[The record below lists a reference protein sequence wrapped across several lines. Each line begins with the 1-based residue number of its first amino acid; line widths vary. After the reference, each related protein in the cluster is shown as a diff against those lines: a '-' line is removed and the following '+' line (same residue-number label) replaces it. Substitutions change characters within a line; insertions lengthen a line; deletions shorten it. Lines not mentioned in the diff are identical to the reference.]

1 MMLNFFYESLDTL
14 RTVKLPTKK
23 EVINMM
29 LLILAIIMIMGVFFA
44 IIDQLGLSVFKVL
57 FNTLS
62 NLIG

>member
-1 MMLNFFYESLDTL
+1 MLNFFYESLDTL

-23 EVINMM
+23 EVMNMM

-44 IIDQLGLSVFKVL
+44 IVDQLGLSTFKVL

>member
-1 MMLNFFYESLDTL
+1 MLNFFYESLDTL

-44 IIDQLGLSVFKVL
+44 IVDQIGLSLFKIIY
-57 FNTLS
+57 NTLS
-62 NLIG
+62 NLVG